1 MVEMVLAGLAGVG
14 IGGAAVYLHM
24 RQRLRT
30 ASVGEVELRE
40 RLAHSETQVAG
51 LWQQIV
57 QLRETVGSAEELRS
71 RLSETERRAC
81 DLSAELS
88 GWRERTAELQ
98 AEKRVLTE
106 AQTKLLESFQALSAQ
121 ALQANNQ
128 MFLDLAD
135 TALAKRQGAIDELV
149 RPLKE
154 SLTKVDTRIHEIET
168 ARVSAYTM
176 LTSQLQSLGAET
188 TNLVKALRTPHT
200 RGQWGEMQLRRT
212 VEIAGMVDYCDFRVQ
227 QTLYSEDAR
236 LRPDMVVSLPNGR
249 RLVVD
254 SKAPLSAYLDAI
266 ELEDDA
272 LRAAKL
278 KQHAQQVR
286 GHIEK
291 LATKSY
297 WSQFDHMPEFVI
309 AFLPGESFFSAA
321 LQHDP
326 GLIEFG
332 ADQKVLVATPTT
344 LIALLKAIG
353 YGWRQERLAQ
363 NAFEIS
369 RIGRELYERLSKLAE
384 SFAMVGTH
392 LDRATRSYNEAAGTF
407 ERRVL
412 VSARRMKEKGVTVA
426 EDIPELPLLE
436 CASKPITVPE
446 SND

>member
-1 MVEMVLAGLAGVG
+1 MDWIPAALTGLFLGS
-14 IGGAAVYLHM
+14 AVIYVYMRLQLHA
-24 RQRLRT
+24 
-30 ASVGEVELRE
+30 ASVREVDLRS
-40 RLAHSETQVAG
+40 RLAASEAQSAEQ
-51 LWQQIV
+51 WQQIS
-57 QLRETVGSAEELRS
+57 QLSETLGTAEELRS
-71 RLSETERRAC
+71 RLAATEMRAA
-81 DLSAELS
+81 DLSTEMA
-88 GWRERTAELQ
+88 GWRERNAELQ
-98 AEKRVLTE
+98 AEKRVLGE
-106 AQTKLLESFQALSAQ
+106 AQVKLLESFQALSAQ

-135 TALAKRQGAIDELV
+135 TALAKRQMAIDELV
-149 RPLKE
+149 RPLKD
-154 SLTKVDTRIHEIET
+154 SLSKVDTKIHELET
-168 ARVSAYTM
+168 ARVSAYTL
-176 LTSQLQSLGAET
+176 LTSQLQSLGMET

-212 VEIAGMVDYCDFRVQ
+212 VEIAGMVDYCDFRLQ
-227 QTLYSEDAR
+227 QTLYGEDAR
-236 LRPDMVVSLPNGR
+236 LRPDMVVLLPNGR

-278 KQHAQQVR
+278 KQHALQVR
-286 GHIEK
+286 GHVEK
-291 LATKSY
+291 LAQKAY
-297 WSQFDHMPEFVI
+297 WSQFDPAPEFVI

-353 YGWRQERLAQ
+353 YGWRQEKIAQ

-369 RIGRELYERLSKLAE
+369 RLGRELYDRLAKLAE

-392 LDRATRSYNEAAGTF
+392 LDRATKSYNEAAGTF

-412 VSARRMKEKGVTVA
+412 VSARRMKEKGVTAA
-426 EDIPELPLLE
+426 EDIAELPLIE
-436 CASKPITVPE
+436 RSAKPVSE
-446 SND
+446 SSIAG